1 MVSQETNPSL
11 KNNKIFSF
19 FTKVSNI
26 FKSIIFILLIV
37 PLLVSVAMIANHG
50 LDFDYEGIAFIS
62 GICFVCALFYY
73 LAIQGLKSHKTWA
86 RVLSI
91 FLSVPWLFL
100 FPVGTI
106 AGGYL
111 IFQLIRKNWKEN
123 I

>member
-1 MVSQETNPSL
+1 MVSQETNSSL

-26 FKSIIFILLIV
+26 FKVILFILLII
-37 PLLVSVAMIANHG
+37 PLLVLAAMIVNHG
-50 LDFDYEGIAFIS
+50 LDFDYEGIALIS
-62 GICFVCALFYY
+62 GIIFVCALFYY
-73 LAIQGLKSHKTWA
+73 LALQGLKSHKTGA

-91 FLSVPWLFL
+91 FLSVPWLFF

-106 AGGYL
+106 AGGYI
-111 IFQLIRKNWKEN
+111 IFQLVRKNWKEN